1 MANISRLFFAFL
13 ATILLS
19 NCGTVKITKAPFGK
33 TGDGQAVDLY
43 TLSNPGGM

>member
-13 ATILLS
+13 SVILLS

-33 TGDGQAVDLY
+33 TGDGQAVDLS
-43 TLSNPGGM
+43 TPCLTPQG